1 VLLIFL
7 DTPQISLLEEKRR
20 TEPLRYSSFCD
31 SWKRSGCILVFTSAQ
46 AGETT
51 RYGDAS
57 RREGRYRVLADL
69 APVRTDF
76 LMTRRGPAGP
86 QTLIEREILRAIVER
101 GLVTP
106 TGSAVDQLAKWTEVL
121 PGRLNAGEVPL
132 LGTVMESEEYRDV
145 ENQMFNAARFA
156 AGAEKAAGK
165 SRAKGRVRD
174 LSSTPLSE
182 KEAAECSAGF
192 ENAITLL
199 NEESRQ
205 GKLPPIPEGSL
216 RAARDSFRRFISRAQ
231 EIGTRATT
239 REYLPIVG
247 LSSAEQLRL
256 QRHDLVNRS
265 VFEKLV
271 RIVARTILDASESE
285 QEFVARTLDFADCP
299 GTWLERRL
307 RLWVE
312 RSSSEPKP
320 SHHNDAARLAY
331 LPYVDVLFTD
341 AEMAESVRQIQEDPS
356 SPKPIREL
364 RPPTAIS
371 SSLEEL
377 ERSLG
382 FLGIR
387 KAEATN

>member
-1 VLLIFL
+1 M
-7 DTPQISLLEEKRR
+7 
-20 TEPLRYSSFCD
+20 
-31 SWKRSGCILVFTSAQ
+31 AQ
-46 AGETT
+46 AGETI
-51 RYGDAS
+51 RYGYAS

-76 LMTRRGPAGP
+76 LMTGRRPTGP

-101 GLVTP
+101 GFVTLTGP
-106 TGSAVDQLAKWTEVL
+106 TVDQFAEWVEVL

-132 LGTVMESEEYRDV
+132 LGTLMESEECRDI

-165 SRAKGRVRD
+165 SRAKRRVRD
-174 LSSTPLSE
+174 LSDAPLSE
-182 KEAAECSAGF
+182 KEAAESWAGF

-199 NEESRQ
+199 NQESRQ
-205 GKLPPIPEGSL
+205 GKLQPIPEDSM
-216 RAARDSFRRFISRAQ
+216 RVARDSFREFVSHAQ
-231 EIGTRATT
+231 EIGTRETA

-247 LSSAEQLRL
+247 LSSVEQLRL
-256 QRHDLVNRS
+256 EMHDLVNRS

-271 RIVARTILDASESE
+271 RMVARTVLNASEGE
-285 QEFVARTLDFADCP
+285 QEFLARTLDFADCP

-307 RLWVE
+307 RVCVE
-312 RSSSEPKP
+312 RGSSEPKP

-341 AEMAESVRQIQEDPS
+341 AEMADFVRQLQKDATT
-356 SPKPIREL
+356 PKLIRDL

-371 SSLEEL
+371 NSLEEL
-377 ERSLG
+377 GSALG
-382 FLGIR
+382 FIGTER
-387 KAEATN
+387 G